1 MKEFVEVLNKR
12 SIEKRRNPYP
22 SDVRIIDLFVFQVK
36 NKPLGFIEHLLKKMF
51 TFSITQSQSIFP

>member
-22 SDVRIIDLFVFQVK
+22 SDVRIIDLLVFQVK
-36 NKPLGFIEHLLKKMF
+36 NKPPVLLN
-51 TFSITQSQSIFP
+51 IC